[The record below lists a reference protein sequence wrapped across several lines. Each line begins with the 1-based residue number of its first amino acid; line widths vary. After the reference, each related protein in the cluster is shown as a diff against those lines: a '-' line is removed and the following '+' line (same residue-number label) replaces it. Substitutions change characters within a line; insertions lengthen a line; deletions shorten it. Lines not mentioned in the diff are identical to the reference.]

1 MSLKYLFD
9 HPSLNARKARWLKFL
24 CDFCFEIKHVK
35 GKENKVVDTLSRK
48 FHVAALS
55 VCKLDLGPRVLEA
68 QNSYETYLQVK
79 EKLQQRKLVE

>member
-24 CDFCFEIKHVK
+24 CDFYFEIKHVK
-35 GKENKVVDTLSRK
+35 GKENEVVDTLSRK

-55 VCKLDLGPRVLEA
+55 VCKLDLGPRFLEA
-68 QNSYETYLQVK
+68 QISYETYLQVK
-79 EKLQQRKLVE
+79 EKLQ

>member
-24 CDFCFEIKHVK
+24 CDFYFEIKHVK

-48 FHVAALS
+48 FHVASLS

-79 EKLQQRKLVE
+79 EKLQ